1 MVTAARYTLE
11 NTVRPGKGSALRGDL
26 PGAPALHVEQVGGD
40 ALLDRQVAQRRVG
53 RAGVEAVRTSS
64 STWSAAGVSARSAFV
79 TAARAVPELQ
89 PGTIAVTA
97 EVDGQALT
105 LTIADDGRWR
115 HRPAR
120 LGGGVGLALIRATAD
135 ATIVDSGPRGTTI
148 QLRWDWS

>member
-1 MVTAARYTLE
+1 MTTF
-11 NTVRPGKGSALRGDL
+11 
-26 PGAPALHVEQVGGD
+26 HQ
-40 ALLDRQVAQRRVG
+40 QVAADLANVAGLRERLERWAG
-53 RAGVEAVRTSS
+53 SHDIPGTRADDVLIAAQEAMTN
-64 STWSAAGVSARSAFV
+64 AAQHAHPDG
-79 TAARAVPELQ
+79 E

-135 ATIVDSGPRGTTI
+135 ATIVDSGPQGTTI
-148 QLRWDWS
+148 RLRWDWSTATHP